1 MPNTIVN
8 VFGEKIFIAPN
19 HLLFMAANTCDN
31 SLAPECPNQVR
42 GVTSDMGR
50 QGQAGDYNYIHQPLP
65 LLSSSILWLAR
76 VKTVLHDN

>member
-50 QGQAGDYNYIHQPLP
+50 QGQAEYNYIHQPPP
-65 LLSSSILWLAR
+65 LLSSSILCSLAR

>member
-8 VFGEKIFIAPN
+8 VFGEKIFLAPN

-42 GVTSDMGR
+42 GVTSDMGETR
-50 QGQAGDYNYIHQPLP
+50 SG
-65 LLSSSILWLAR
+65 WL
-76 VKTVLHDN
+76 